1 MNHRRETSSNPM
13 KRTLTLLALALMAGV
28 GIAGVT
34 GFSSA
39 TFVSSSSSTSSVSG
53 AFDWTPP
60 TVSIAS
66 PGATV
71 RGTVTVTATAAD
83 ERSGIASV
91 EVQARAAGASTWST
105 ICTTTAAPYS
115 CSWNT
120 TGLAD
125 GAYDLRA
132 IATDKAGYTATSAEV
147 RTSVLNTAAIS
158 LADPGAVVSGT
169 INLQATIGSGT
180 GWSVRFER
188 APLGTT
194 TWTSIC
200 ANVTSPYTCSWNTTT
215 TPYGRYD
222 LRAVATLGS
231 TTITSPVV
239 LDTLVDNTVRSI
251 TLADPGTYL
260 EGTVNLTASATST
273 ATIASVVFQRSPA
286 GAGTWTTICTDTAA
300 PWACGW
306 TTNGPTGVADGS
318 YDLRAVLTDVN
329 GATATSNVVTGRKV
343 DNVTTPLKAADV
355 QSITA
360 GNPNRIDLGDKIVLT
375 YSRRVDLTTVTA
387 GWDGSALPISVTI
400 ARNLFSTDD
409 LTFTRTGSALNLG
422 TVQTDN
428 NYAAIVGIVNPR
440 LDATMTATTETV
452 NGVPHTVVTVEIG
465 NLVTGSLRTV
475 SRDTLLTWIP
485 STQVFGLN
493 GSRLPATSAVE
504 SGPSDKDF

>member
-1 MNHRRETSSNPM
+1 M
-13 KRTLTLLALALMAGV
+13 KRTLTLLALALMAGA

-39 TFVSSSSSTSSVSG
+39 TFVSSTSSTSSVSG
-53 AFDWTPP
+53 ANDWTPP

-91 EVQARAAGASTWST
+91 QVQVRAAGATPWTT
-105 ICTTTAAPYS
+105 ICTDSTSPFS

-120 TGLAD
+120 TGLTD

-132 IATDKAGYTATSAEV
+132 IATDQAGYTATSAEV
-147 RTSVLNTAAIS
+147 RTTVVNTATIT
-158 LADPGAVVSGT
+158 LADPGAVVSGSV
-169 INLQATIGSGT
+169 NLQATIGSGT

-188 APLGTT
+188 APIGTT

-200 ANVTSPYTCSWNTTT
+200 TNVASPYTCSWNTTA
-215 TPYGRYD
+215 TPYGHYD

-239 LDTLVDNTVRSI
+239 VDTLVDNTVRSI

-260 EGTVNLTASATST
+260 EGTVNLTATATST
-273 ATIASVVFQRSPA
+273 ATIASVAFQRSPA

-300 PWACGW
+300 PWACAW
-306 TTNGPTGVADGS
+306 VTNGTGGAADGS

-329 GATATSNVVTGRKV
+329 GATATSNLMTGRKV
-343 DNVTTPLKAADV
+343 DNVTTPLKALDV
-355 QSITA
+355 QTVTA
-360 GNPNRIDLGDKIVLT
+360 GNPNRIDAGDKVLLT
-375 YSRRVDLTTVTA
+375 YSRQVDLTTITP
-387 GWDGSALPISVTI
+387 GWDGSAVPISVTI
-400 ARNLFSTDD
+400 VRNFFSTDD
-409 LTFTRTGSALNLG
+409 LTFSRAGSSLNLG
-422 TVQTDN
+422 AVQTDN
-428 NYAAIVGIVNPR
+428 NYAAIIGLVNPR

-452 NGVPHTVVTVEIG
+452 DGIPRTVVTVEMG
-465 NLVTGSLRTV
+465 NLVTGTLRTV

>member
-13 KRTLTLLALALMAGV
+13 KRTLTLLALALTAGV
-28 GIAGVT
+28 GIASVT

-91 EVQARAAGASTWST
+91 EVQVRAASASTWST
-105 ICTTTAAPYS
+105 ICTTTATPYS

-125 GAYDLRA
+125 GAHDLRA
-132 IATDKAGYTATSAEV
+132 IATDKAGYAATSAEV
-147 RTSVLNTAAIS
+147 RTTVTNTATIT

-169 INLQATIGSGT
+169 VNLRATIGSGT

-200 ANVTSPYTCSWNTTT
+200 TNVTSPYTCSWNTTA

-222 LRAVATLGS
+222 LRAVATNGT

-239 LDTLVDNTVRSI
+239 LDTLVDNTVRTI
-251 TLADPGTYL
+251 TLTDPGSFL

-286 GAGTWTTICTDTAA
+286 GAATWTTICTDTAA

-306 TTNGPTGVADGS
+306 VTNGTGGVADGS

-343 DNVTTPLKAADV
+343 DNVTTPLKALDV
-355 QSITA
+355 QTTNGGTA
-360 GNPNRIDLGDKIVLT
+360 GRVDKGDRIVLT
-375 YSRRVDLTTVTA
+375 YSRRIDLGTIVTS
-387 GWDGSALPISVTI
+387 WDGGPIQVGMTI
-400 ARNLFSTDD
+400 DRGFLSLGTDNLLF
-409 LTFTRTGSALNLG
+409 TGSGANLG
-422 TVQTDN
+422 SVRSSTSSGGFLGGN
-428 NYAAIVGIVNPR
+428 AM
-440 LDATMTATTETV
+440 LDATMTATTEIV
-452 NGVPHTVVTVEIG
+452 SGVPRSVVTIEIG
-465 NLVTGSLRTV
+465 NVVRGNIATV
-475 SRDTLLTWIP
+475 SAVSNLVWTP
-485 STQVFGLN
+485 STTVVGLN
-493 GSRLPATSAVE
+493 GQAVPATTANE
-504 SGPSDKDF
+504 LGTSDVDF